1 VTTPVATAVSRLH
14 GRLELVF
21 SLSGGKTVL
30 SRTHVTA
37 PLKVVRPFPLA
48 GGAAL
53 VQVLTLGPGL
63 CAGDAH
69 AIDISVEPGAT
80 AVVIMQSA
88 ARILSMPEGSEARQQ
103 VTLRVAAGGQLEYY
117 PGLTIPYTDS
127 TFVQVVTADLQSGCR
142 FGIADSWS
150 TGRSSRGEYL
160 RFRRVSSRTMV
171 NVDGRIAYADAV
183 ELEPGV
189 DDVKGTGILEAH
201 RYLASGFWYGAT
213 LPPDST
219 IAPRAGVIMAMGQ
232 SAPGQA
238 YLRALAMDGFTLA
251 ECVGAAVQRVRCGW
265 DQPFIPF
272 QRFTA

>member
-1 VTTPVATAVSRLH
+1 VTSAVATPAARFQ

-21 SLSGGKTVL
+21 SPSCGRTVL

-37 PLKVVRPFPLA
+37 PLKVVRPFALE
-48 GGAAL
+48 GGSAL

-69 AIDISVEPGAT
+69 ALDISVDSGAS

-88 ARILSMPEGSEARQQ
+88 ARILSMPDGSEARQQ
-103 VTLRVAAGGQLEYY
+103 VTLRVADGGQLEYY
-117 PGLTIPYTDS
+117 PGLTIPYPDS
-127 TFVQVVTADLQSGCR
+127 GFVQTVTAHLQSGSR

-160 RFRRVSSRTMV
+160 QFRRVSSRTMV
-171 NVDGRIAYADAV
+171 DVDGRIAYADAL

-189 DDVKGTGILEAH
+189 DDVHGTGILEAH

-213 LPPDST
+213 LSPDLT
-219 IAPRAGVIMAMGQ
+219 IAPPAGVLIAMGQ
-232 SAPGQA
+232 SLPGQV
-238 YLRALAMDGFTLA
+238 YLRALAMDGFILA
-251 ECVGAAVQRVRCGW
+251 ECVGAAVQRVRATW
-265 DQPFIPF
+265 DLPAIPF
-272 QRFTA
+272 HRFTA